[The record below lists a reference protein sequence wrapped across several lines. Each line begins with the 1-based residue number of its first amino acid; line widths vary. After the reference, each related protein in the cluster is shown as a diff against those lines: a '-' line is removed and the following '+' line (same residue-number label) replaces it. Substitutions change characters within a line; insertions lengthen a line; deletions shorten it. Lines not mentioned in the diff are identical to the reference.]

1 MYQYK
6 NTRTGS
12 VIRTHGKLTGGGWE
26 LLGTAKTAAKQE
38 KEQPTETTAA
48 SAAET
53 PAAKPADTKPAAKTT
68 TKKAASTGVK
78 PAAKG
83 KAK

>member
-6 NTRTGS
+6 NKRTGS
-12 VIRTHGKLTGGGWE
+12 IIRTHGQLTGGGWE
-26 LLGTAKTAAKQE
+26 LLGATKPAAKQE
-38 KEQPTETTAA
+38 KEQPPETTAA
-48 SAAET
+48 PAAET
-53 PAAKPADTKPAAKTT
+53 PAAKPAAKTT
-68 TKKAASTGVK
+68 TRKAASTGTK

>member
-26 LLGTAKTAAKQE
+26 LLDTAKTAAKQE
-38 KEQPTETTAA
+38 KEQPTETTATP
-48 SAAET
+48 AAET
-53 PAAKPADTKPAAKTT
+53 SAAKPATTKPAAKTT
-68 TKKAASTGVK
+68 TKKTATTGTK

>member
-6 NTRTGS
+6 NKRTGS
-12 VIRTHGKLTGGGWE
+12 IIRTHGKLTGGDWE
-26 LLGTAKTAAKQE
+26 LLGAAKPGTNQE
-38 KEQPTETTAA
+38 KNQPAETTTAP
-48 SAAET
+48 AAET
-53 PAAKPADTKPAAKTT
+53 PAAKPAATKTT
-68 TKKAASTGVK
+68 TRKAASTGTK